1 VNPRLVMARLRRLA
15 GENKLFSWALAVG
28 ALLRLVTSIGYPG
41 ALWFAGDSY
50 VYVGAALRPE
60 PNLSKATGYSFF
72 LRLLLPFHSFTLV
85 TGVQHLMGL
94 LIAVMIYVLLRRN
107 GVPKTWAAIAT
118 LPQLLDG
125 YIIEDEHLVMAET
138 VFTFLLMIA
147 LLLLL
152 WQPRARWWTAGIAG
166 LLAGIAATVRTEGLI
181 MLAVLPLFL
190 LLRGWSWKT
199 LRGWGVAIVF
209 TAGTL
214 IPYGAY
220 SSWFHERY
228 SQFDT
233 PVYSTTLSEGF
244 YLWGRV
250 SSFANCAVIKPT
262 GDEAKVCPTQPI
274 VKRDPPGNYIWH
286 APYVHADM
294 DAICTV
300 TEKNGKTSK
309 TCGPVSPAGN
319 KVLTDFAVK
328 AIEAQPLDYAKTVVK
343 DVLLSFGFPRIG
355 YPGSGTTYYYSFH
368 EHYVGTDAATGKPI
382 SLLPPKTR
390 AWVPP
395 LKVPKNS
402 AYDDWL
408 NYGHQAPGVV
418 HKIFAAPIAVYQRVV
433 FTYGPLL
440 AIIFLFGLGG
450 LFSVTARR
458 QGKGVRSV
466 LSART
471 LRSLRLHWRPRGTS
485 MLPWVTAVTLLVFPI
500 AIADFDYRYLIPVIP
515 FAALA
520 AGLAFAPR
528 RTAPAEPAAPTS
540 PADTESTVPDQ
551 VA

>member
-1 VNPRLVMARLRRLA
+1 MGVNPRLVLPRLRRLA
-15 GENKLFSWALAVG
+15 GENKLFTGALAAG
-28 ALLRLVTSIGYPG
+28 TLLRLLACIGYPG

-50 VYVGAALRPE
+50 VYVGAALRPR
-60 PNLSKATGYSFF
+60 PDLSKSTGYSFF

-94 LIAVMIYVLLRRN
+94 LVAVMIYVLLRRN
-107 GVPKTWAAIAT
+107 GVSKTWSAIAT

-125 YIIEDEHLVMAET
+125 YIIEDEHLIMAET
-138 VFTFLLMIA
+138 VFTFLLTVA

-152 WQPRARWWTAGIAG
+152 WRPQLRWWTAVLAG
-166 LLAGIAATVRTEGLI
+166 LLVGASMIVRTEGEVL
-181 MLAVLPLFL
+181 LVVLPLFL
-190 LLRGWSWKT
+190 LLRGWAWKT

-209 TAGTL
+209 TVAML
-214 IPYGAY
+214 IPVGAY
-220 SSWFHERY
+220 MNWFHQWY
-228 SQFDT
+228 GS
-233 PVYSTTLSEGF
+233 YNTTLSQGF
-244 YLWGRV
+244 YTWGRV

-262 GDEAKVCPTQPI
+262 GNEAVVCPTQPI
-274 VKRDPPGNYIWH
+274 VDRDPPGNYIWH

-300 TEKNGKTSK
+300 TTVNGATSK
-309 TCGPVSPAGN
+309 ECGPVSPAGN

-328 AIEAQPLDYAKTVVK
+328 AVLAQPLDYAKTVVK

-368 EHYVGTDAATGKPI
+368 AHYTGTSDGKTI
-382 SLLPPKTR
+382 SLLPPNNPDHEWIPGGT
-390 AWVPP
+390 
-395 LKVPKNS
+395 
-402 AYDDWL
+402 AYQDWL
-408 NYGHQAPGVV
+408 SYGGQAPGVV
-418 HKIFAAPIAVYQRVV
+418 HKVFAAPIAVYQRVV

-440 AIIFLFGLGG
+440 ALIFLVGLGG

-458 QGKGVRSV
+458 EGRGIRSV

-471 LRSLRLHWRPRGTS
+471 LASLRLHWRPRGTS
-485 MLPWVTAVTLLVFPI
+485 MLPWLVAAALLVAPI
-500 AIADFDYRYLIPVIP
+500 AVADFDYRYLIPVIP
-515 FAALA
+515 FASLA

-528 RTAPAEPAAPTS
+528 RTAPAAPPAGTA
-540 PADTESTVPDQ
+540 TEAEATVPDQ